1 MGYLIKSNVI
11 NALEEDMQDTMMCY
25 EGKREKDI
33 IAFCYKQ
40 MRRTIEELPQYWP
53 DDVVEDTGLTTEQI
67 RELKERDTAKAPQ
80 LEEDEPVPPELLEDG
95 HEDPVEYIAR
105 KYNIRSGDF
114 DKPSEIPDTDLLDT

>member
-80 LEEDEPVPPELLEDG
+80 LEGDGYANGKMVYDEWICPNCGEHYEVDY
-95 HEDPVEYIAR
+95 DDY
-105 KYNIRSGDF
+105 DF
-114 DKPSEIPDTDLLDT
+114 CPNCGQKILR